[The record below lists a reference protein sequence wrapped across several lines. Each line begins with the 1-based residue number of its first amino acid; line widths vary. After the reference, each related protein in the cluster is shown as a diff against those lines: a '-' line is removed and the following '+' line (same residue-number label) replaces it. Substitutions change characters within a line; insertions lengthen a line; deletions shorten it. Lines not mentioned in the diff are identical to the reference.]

1 MSEGSARPMLRGSKE
16 MLEQSNL
23 TAREIMTRD
32 VITVFPHTSI
42 RYVAKLLIEHHISGV
57 PVVDDDHRLVGMVSE
72 NDLLNWS
79 DAPSE
84 KQAWWLNMLAEG
96 SELSPDFLDAVRC
109 EREKVRTVMKTDVVT
124 VAEDTPVAEIA
135 RLMVSKSIKR
145 VPVVRGK
152 TVVGVVARTDLVR
165 ALANS

>member
-1 MSEGSARPMLRGSKE
+1 MLRGSKE

-23 TAREIMTRD
+23 TAREVMTRD

-79 DAPSE
+79 DEPSE

-96 SELSPDFLDAVRC
+96 SELSPDFLDVVRC
-109 EREKVRTVMKTDVVT
+109 EREKVRTVMKTDVAT
-124 VAEDTPVAEIA
+124 VSETTPVAEIA
-135 RLMVSKSIKR
+135 KLLVSNSIKR
-145 VPVVRGK
+145 VPVVKDRKLSGI
-152 TVVGVVARTDLVR
+152 VSRTDLVR
-165 ALANS
+165 VLANG

>member
-1 MSEGSARPMLRGSKE
+1 MLRGSKE

-23 TAREIMTRD
+23 TAREVMTRD

-79 DAPSE
+79 DEPSE

-96 SELSPDFLDAVRC
+96 SELSPDFLDVVRC
-109 EREKVRTVMKTDVVT
+109 EREKVRTVMKTDVAT
-124 VAEDTPVAEIA
+124 VSETTPVAEIA
-135 RLMVSKSIKR
+135 KLLVSNSIKR
-145 VPVVRGK
+145 VPVVTDRKLSGI
-152 TVVGVVARTDLVR
+152 VSRTDLVR
-165 ALANS
+165 VLANG

>member
-1 MSEGSARPMLRGSKE
+1 

-23 TAREIMTRD
+23 TAREVMTRD
-32 VITVFPHTSI
+32 VVTVFPHTSI

-79 DAPSE
+79 DEPSE

-96 SELSPDFLDAVRC
+96 SELSPDFLDVVRC
-109 EREKVRTVMKTDVVT
+109 EREKVRTVMKTDVAT
-124 VAEDTPVAEIA
+124 VSETTPVAEIA
-135 RLMVSKSIKR
+135 KLLVSNSIKR
-145 VPVVRGK
+145 VPVVTDRKLSGI
-152 TVVGVVARTDLVR
+152 VSRTDLVR
-165 ALANS
+165 VLANG